1 MARWAGPGDRRTLD
15 GPIRQEDT
23 SMSKPKR
30 HLAIGTT
37 SLARAAWAIVIA
49 GLVGACGASPAS
61 PPPSE
66 PHTAFAPLEVKVIG
80 GPDWLV
86 STAGSLWVKR
96 DDGHVNRID
105 PASGD
110 VEAEI
115 VTRIT
120 STDGCN
126 GLGVSAGAVWT
137 CSASD
142 LVRIDPETNEVTGT
156 IPVGKVFSQGRLVE
170 AAGQIWV
177 LIGKGDQLVGVA
189 TDDNTPGTPVA
200 LPVPCT
206 DLAVADGVVYANCT
220 DADTVLRFDPAS
232 GSVTA
237 KATVQDPMQ
246 ISAASGAVWV
256 AGADGLVRLD
266 PESLAV
272 KMTVPGF
279 APGWGG
285 GIRAGAAD
293 VWVRES
299 SPFLTRVDAATGAS
313 TRIVSAPYGPGDV
326 LVEGDRVWTSDNE
339 GSVLVR
345 LTIPAS

>member
-1 MARWAGPGDRRTLD
+1 
-15 GPIRQEDT
+15 
-23 SMSKPKR
+23 MSKPKR
-30 HLAIGTT
+30 HVLIGTT
-37 SLARAAWAIVIA
+37 SFVRVARTILVA

-115 VTRIT
+115 VTRVT

-126 GLGVSAGAVWT
+126 GLGVSADAVWT
-137 CSASD
+137 CSADD
-142 LVRIDPETNEVTGT
+142 LVRIDPEINEVTET

-177 LIGKGDQLVGVA
+177 LTGKGDQLVGVA
-189 TDDNTPGTPVA
+189 TDDSTPGEPVA

-206 DLAVADGVVYANCT
+206 DLAVADGVVYATCP
-220 DADTVLRFDPAS
+220 DADTVLRFDPATAA
-232 GSVTA
+232 VTA
-237 KATVQDPMQ
+237 KVTVPDPMQ
-246 ISAASGAVWV
+246 ISGTSGAVWV

-266 PESLAV
+266 PDSLAV
-272 KMTVPGF
+272 KLTVAGL
-279 APGWGG
+279 APGGLG
-285 GIRAGAAD
+285 GILAGPSD
-293 VWVRES
+293 VWVREV

-313 TRIVSAPYGPGDV
+313 TRIVSAPYGPGDI

-345 LTIPAS
+345 LTIPASAGG